1 MNKLCNKKNF
11 LKKKLKIIR
20 VTTKPE
26 ALLILLKN
34 QLKFINNFHDVI
46 GISSPGKELNTVKIK
61 EGIRVIPLEMT
72 RKITP
77 FKDIWSLLS
86 MIKILKKEKP
96 DVVHS
101 HTPKAGTISMLAS
114 IICGVPN
121 RIHTV
126 AGLPLIEKTGMKK
139 KLLFFIEWLTY
150 KCSSKVFVISK
161 NLRKY
166 ILKNININPKKL
178 SVIGLGSSNGVDTK
192 YYKKNNKIKILTT
205 SLQNKY
211 NLINKFIF
219 IFVGRVVKD
228 KGVDELFEAFIKL
241 NSKFTDTRLLI
252 VGRQENDLNPI
263 SNKSK
268 EILRLNKNIINV
280 GYKNDIRP
288 YLNAAHC
295 LVLPSYREGFP
306 QVILQAGCMEIPS
319 IVSNIHGCN
328 EIIKNKIN
336 GLLIQPK
343 NTKSLYLAMKKI
355 FSDKKLY
362 IFLKNSSRKN
372 ISKKF
377 SQAKFLYDLL
387 NIYSNLKKKVK

>member
-1 MNKLCNKKNF
+1 MNKLCNKKSF
-11 LKKKLKIIR
+11 LKKNLKIIR

-46 GISSPGKELNTVKIK
+46 GISSPGKELNLVKIK

-77 FKDIWSLLS
+77 FKDMWSLLS
-86 MIKILKKEKP
+86 MIKILKREKP

-114 IICGVPN
+114 IICGIPN

-126 AGLPLIEKTGMKK
+126 AGLPLIEATGIKK

-150 KCSSKVFVISK
+150 KCSTKVYVISK

-166 ILKNININPKKL
+166 ILKNININPKKI
-178 SVIGLGSSNGVDTK
+178 SVIGFGSSNGVDIK
-192 YYKKNNKIKILTT
+192 YYNKNNKIKILAN
-205 SLQNKY
+205 SIQNKY
-211 NLINKFIF
+211 NLINKFTF

-228 KGVDELFEAFIKL
+228 KGIDELLKAFVKL
-241 NSKFTDTRLLI
+241 NSKFSDTRLLI

-263 SNKSK
+263 SDKSK
-268 EILRLNKNIINV
+268 EILRLNKNIINL
-280 GYKNDIRP
+280 GFKKDIRP
-288 YLNAAHC
+288 FLKAAHC

-336 GLLIQPK
+336 GLLVQPK
-343 NTKSLYLAMKKI
+343 NTNSLYFAMKKI

-362 IFLKNSSRKN
+362 KFLKNYSKKN
-372 ISKKF
+372 IIKKF
-377 SQAKFLYDLL
+377 SQAKFFYEVL
-387 NIYSNLKKKVK
+387 NIYSNLNKKN